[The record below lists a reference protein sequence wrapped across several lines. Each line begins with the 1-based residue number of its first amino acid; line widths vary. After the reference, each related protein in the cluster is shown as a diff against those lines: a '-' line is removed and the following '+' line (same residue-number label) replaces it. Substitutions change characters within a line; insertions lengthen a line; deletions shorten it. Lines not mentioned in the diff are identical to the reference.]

1 MSASFK
7 DDLGREWN
15 LRLDFSLV
23 RSIRD
28 SLGVDLLSLEQQGNA
43 LTRMADDPALLVDV
57 VYLICEKQCQRR
69 KISDEEFGHGFTGE
83 TFQTA
88 AAAFMEALVSFTPP
102 PRRDL
107 AKFAMTM
114 TTGAMEAATETAK
127 QILQKTL
134 DEAQEQLATCGK

>member
-7 DDLGREWN
+7 DDLGREWS

-28 SLGVDLLSLEQQGNA
+28 AVGIDLLNLEQQGSS
-43 LTRMADDPALLVDV
+43 LQKMADDPALLVDV
-57 VYLICEKQCQRR
+57 VYLMCEKQCQRR
-69 KISDEEFGHGFTGE
+69 KISDEEFGQGFTGE
-83 TFQTA
+83 TFQLA
-88 AAAFMEALVSFTPP
+88 AAAFMEALISFTPP

-114 TTGAMEAATETAK
+114 TTGAMEAANETAK
-127 QILQKTL
+127 QIIQKTL
-134 DEAQEQLATCGK
+134 DEAQERLAACGS